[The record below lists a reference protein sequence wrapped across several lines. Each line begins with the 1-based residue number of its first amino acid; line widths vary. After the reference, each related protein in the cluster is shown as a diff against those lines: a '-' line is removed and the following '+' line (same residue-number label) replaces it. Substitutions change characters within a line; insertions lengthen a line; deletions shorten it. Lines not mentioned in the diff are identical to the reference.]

1 MTRRKLPLLALACIV
16 LPAGSMAQTIELKAA
31 RFDPSVAAPTVPF
44 AWRVSPAAPST
55 RYLVRFGSPATTAR
69 HAAFQKLGAQVEG
82 FVPANTYI
90 VRFTGPS
97 SRLSSL
103 PGSTWVG
110 PFHPLYKLCPEL
122 GQREFL
128 TARRLTEIAQGV
140 RRAVVTVFE
149 HGDPVRAI
157 NAAEKAGLKVENFS
171 TSGTKALFE
180 VVGSLD
186 AIKGLAKIDDV
197 QFVEDAMEATFRNER
212 MTWTIQSNIDSQRP
226 LWDRG
231 LRGQN
236 MIVGIIDGRLDLNHN
251 QFRDPNN
258 NTPGPNHRKVVM
270 YASSTGA
277 DSHGTHVCGTVAG
290 DREPVNGQTLNNGIA
305 PKARIAFTDLGR
317 ITSTNLYSSLI
328 TAHNAGARS
337 HGNSWGND
345 GTTAY
350 TSWCEQIDRFSW
362 DYEESMVAFAVTNTS
377 ALKTPENAKSCMA
390 VGASQSA
397 PNQASHGSG
406 GTGPTADGRRKP
418 EVYSPGVG
426 IVSASSGTTDSFRS
440 LTGTSMA
447 CPSVTGMGALIR
459 QWFMEGRYIETLTS
473 TSGITPSG
481 ALLRSMLINT
491 CVDMTGVS
499 GYPSN
504 LEGFGRLLA
513 DNVLWAPGETRRT
526 RFRDVRNANGLT
538 TGETRS
544 MSFLVASSDTPLRIS
559 MTFTDFPG
567 TVNSSNPVVN
577 DMDLEVRVPSGET
590 YLGNVFNTS
599 TGQSVLGGQPDTK
612 NSTEMVI
619 FSAPQV
625 GSYTVTV
632 RARAVNQGNRQ
643 GYALV
648 VNGNLF
654 PLSPGN

>member
-1 MTRRKLPLLALACIV
+1 
-16 LPAGSMAQTIELKAA
+16 
-31 RFDPSVAAPTVPF
+31 
-44 AWRVSPAAPST
+44 
-55 RYLVRFGSPATTAR
+55 
-69 HAAFQKLGAQVEG
+69 
-82 FVPANTYI
+82 
-90 VRFTGPS
+90 
-97 SRLSSL
+97 
-103 PGSTWVG
+103 
-110 PFHPLYKLCPEL
+110 
-122 GQREFL
+122 
-128 TARRLTEIAQGV
+128 
-140 RRAVVTVFE
+140 
-149 HGDPVRAI
+149 
-157 NAAEKAGLKVENFS
+157 
-171 TSGTKALFE
+171 
-180 VVGSLD
+180 
-186 AIKGLAKIDDV
+186 
-197 QFVEDAMEATFRNER
+197 
-212 MTWTIQSNIDSQRP
+212 
-226 LWDRG
+226 
-231 LRGQN
+231 
-236 MIVGIIDGRLDLNHN
+236 
-251 QFRDPNN
+251 
-258 NTPGPNHRKVVM
+258 
-270 YASSTGA
+270 
-277 DSHGTHVCGTVAG
+277 
-290 DREPVNGQTLNNGIA
+290 
-305 PKARIAFTDLGR
+305 
-317 ITSTNLYSSLI
+317 
-328 TAHNAGARS
+328 
-337 HGNSWGND
+337 
-345 GTTAY
+345 
-350 TSWCEQIDRFSW
+350 
-362 DYEESMVAFAVTNTS
+362 
-377 ALKTPENAKSCMA
+377 
-390 VGASQSA
+390 
-397 PNQASHGSG
+397 
-406 GTGPTADGRRKP
+406 
-418 EVYSPGVG
+418 
-426 IVSASSGTTDSFRS
+426 
-440 LTGTSMA
+440 
-447 CPSVTGMGALIR
+447 MGALIR